1 VLAPT
6 DRPTCPVQHLDLLDA
21 DTFADGVP
29 HAAFREVREAQPV
42 FWFPQPGGHRDGFWV
57 VTRLA
62 DVQEVSRTPETFSSA
77 TRGAILSLGSAD
89 EEDAGLA
96 MTQLL
101 MLNMDAPGHGRLRN
115 IVSRAFTPRVIRGL
129 EDRLAAITDEIVDR
143 ALTRGEGDFVA
154 DIAAELPLIAIC
166 ELIGIPESDRHRIY
180 DWTNRLVGF
189 DDPEFVSSPE
199 DGAIAMAE
207 MYGYAN
213 ELAEQRQASP
223 GNDIIT
229 RLLEADADGEKLSVE
244 EFDMFF
250 LMLCVAGNETT
261 RNAISHGMRAFFEH
275 PEQWELFKR
284 DRPVE
289 TAVDEILRW
298 ATPVIEFQRTAT
310 RDCVLG
316 GQQIRAGERVVIY
329 YSSANRDGSVIA
341 DPDRFDV
348 TRTDNDHVAFGGG
361 GPHFCLGAQLARAEI
376 RLVFQAVADRMP
388 DIAPTAPARTLRSM
402 FLDGIKEL
410 PVRYATQGFGAVT
423 QG

>member
-1 VLAPT
+1 MLAST
-6 DRPTCPVQHLDLLDA
+6 ERPQCPVQHLDLLDA

-62 DVQEVSRTPETFSSA
+62 DVQEVSRLPEVFSSA

-96 MTQLL
+96 MTREL
-101 MLNMDAPGHGRLRN
+101 MLNMDAPQHGYLRN

-129 EDRLAAITDEIVDR
+129 EGRLAAITNDIVDR
-143 ALTRGEGDFVA
+143 AIARGEGDFVR

-166 ELIGIPESDRHRIY
+166 ELIGIPEEDRQRIY

-189 DDPEFVSSPE
+189 DDPELTSSPE
-199 DGAIAMAE
+199 DGALAMAE
-207 MYGYAN
+207 MYAYAN
-213 ELAEQRQASP
+213 ELAEKRQANP
-223 GNDIIT
+223 TTDIIT
-229 RLLEADADGEKLSVE
+229 TLLEADVNGDRLTVT

-261 RNAISHGMRAFFEH
+261 RNAISHGMRAFFEN
-275 PEQWELFKR
+275 PDQWELFKR
-284 DRPVE
+284 ERPVE

-310 RDCVLG
+310 RDHVLA
-316 GQQIRAGERVVIY
+316 GQQVREGERVVLY
-329 YSSANRDGSVIA
+329 YSSANRDEAVTP
-341 DPDRFDV
+341 DPDRFDI
-348 TRTDNDHVAFGGG
+348 TRTHNDHVAFGGG

-376 RLVFQAVADRMP
+376 RLVFEAIADRMP
-388 DIAPTAPARTLRSM
+388 DIAPIAPARTLRSM

-410 PVRYATQGFGAVT
+410 PVRYVPA
-423 QG
+423 